1 MKTPSELFDTPP
13 TSGPVFDALASK
25 KILSAIEWLNQEYPH
40 PHGGFVIPSPEMV
53 EAYAAY
59 CYAEISKPPKDV
71 VEAIKEKYPYAKD
84 AHLLKMGHGHI
95 TDVER
100 IAALYGYSLAA
111 VEKQFLISEIMR
123 LYEFIMPRLTDK
135 ELSDTIEQ
143 LKLFEKKINGK

>member
-13 TSGPVFDALASK
+13 TSGPVFDALVGK
-25 KILSAIEWLNQEYPH
+25 KILSAIDWLNQEYPH

-59 CYAEISKPPKDV
+59 YHAEMSKPPKDV

-84 AHLLKMGHGHI
+84 AHLLKMGRCHI

-100 IAALYGYSLAA
+100 IAALYGYSLSAG
-111 VEKQFLISEIMR
+111 EKQFLISEIMR

-143 LKLFEKKINGK
+143 LKLFKKEINGK